1 MTAATAPSPTLRYQP
16 RVDLDMTP
24 EQSRMARNMVA
35 HDPRFTC
42 PDCGTVLRIEFGWIE
57 CRSCHQIGPP
67 DYWTAIGTRINGRA
81 PSASA

>member
-24 EQSRMARNMVA
+24 EQSRRARNMVA
-35 HDPRFTC
+35 HDSRFAC
-42 PDCGTVLRIEFGWIE
+42 PDCGVVLKLEFGLASCPA
-57 CRSCHQIGPP
+57 CRQIGYPA
-67 DYWTAIGTRINGRA
+67 YWTGRGVRINGRA